1 MKSTFGIT
9 VKSALLCMGLCASVN
24 AETISGS
31 VAYQYNGMS
40 QVLPFSVS
48 EGEEVTVTE
57 GQIPLKQGQSE
68 VKFKLSVSSVENDNV
83 ATSYSFRLAKQE
95 GIKRVKGLDFMEMSN
110 LYFQGSKEVKKGQRT
125 KIFETKNA
133 SVYLLLN

>member
-1 MKSTFGIT
+1 MKSTFGMT

-40 QVLPFSVS
+40 QVIPFSVS
-48 EGEEVTVTE
+48 EGEGVTVTE
-57 GQIPLKQGQSE
+57 GQVPLKQGQNGVE
-68 VKFKLSVSSVENDNV
+68 FKLSASSVKNDNMAV
-83 ATSYSFRLAKQE
+83 SYSFRLAKQE
-95 GIKRVKGLDFMEMSN
+95 GIRRVKGLDFMEMSN
-110 LYFQGSKEVKKGQRT
+110 LYFQGSKEIKKGQRT